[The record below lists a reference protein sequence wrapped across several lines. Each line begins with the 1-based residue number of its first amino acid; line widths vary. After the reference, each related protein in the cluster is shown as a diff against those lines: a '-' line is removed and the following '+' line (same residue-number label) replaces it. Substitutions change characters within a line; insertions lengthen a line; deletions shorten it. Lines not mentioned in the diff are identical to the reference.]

1 MPATIHTRTEINL
14 ITDRDVSAFIQIA
27 MNHPDEL
34 VLENF
39 DGSRRVSASSMLGVM
54 YAAAEFGQVYLVNVT
69 NDASIGAEFDQFRP

>member
-1 MPATIHTRTEINL
+1 MPTATHSRAEIHLT
-14 ITDRDVSAFIQIA
+14 TDRDISAFLQAA
-27 MNHPDEL
+27 MNQDDEL

-69 NDASIGAEFDQFRP
+69 NDANIGAEFNKFRP

>member
-1 MPATIHTRTEINL
+1 MPVSPHTRTEINL
-14 ITDRDVSAFIQIA
+14 TTDRDISTFNQK
-27 MNHPDEL
+27 DEL

-69 NDASIGAEFDQFRP
+69 NDADIGAEFNQFRP

>member
-1 MPATIHTRTEINL
+1 MPTQAHSRAEIYL
-14 ITDRDVSAFIQIA
+14 TTDRDISAFLQAA
-27 MNHPDEL
+27 MNHDDEL

-69 NDASIGAEFDQFRP
+69 NDANIGAEFNQFRP

>member
-1 MPATIHTRTEINL
+1 MPTQAHSRAEIHLT
-14 ITDRDVSAFIQIA
+14 TDRDISAFLQAA
-27 MNHPDEL
+27 MNHDDEL

-69 NDASIGAEFDQFRP
+69 NDANIGAEFNQFRP

>member
-1 MPATIHTRTEINL
+1 MPVSPHTRTEINL
-14 ITDRDVSAFIQIA
+14 TTDRDISTFIQTA
-27 MNHPDEL
+27 TNQKDEL

-69 NDASIGAEFDQFRP
+69 NDANIGAEFNQFRP

>member
-1 MPATIHTRTEINL
+1 MPTAPHSRAEIHLT
-14 ITDRDVSAFIQIA
+14 TDRDISAFIQTA
-27 MNHPDEL
+27 MNQDDEL

-69 NDASIGAEFDQFRP
+69 NDANIGAEFNKFRP